1 MEESGIPELT
11 TEQIENLCTVA
22 EKAAKKHVLSKVPL
36 KMVDSLNISVEA
48 DGAKQLN
55 LTVEV
60 DVVLSSEMKDYSLS
74 RLAGEAA
81 KEALRVS
88 ENYLRSIK

>member
-1 MEESGIPELT
+1 VEESGIPELT

-36 KMVDSLNISVEA
+36 KMVDRLNISVEA